1 MPHWLCSEYPNAS
14 TLYGIFPA
22 LVLVELTVWRF
33 HKLGRKITNR
43 NNIDFHLTNS
53 STPPTLQHRPLA
65 PLQLPL
71 PNPPTIGAGARA
83 AAVAHAVTRRCN
95 FGAVST
101 VVVVSHGGLDS
112 FALHHHHHPWPVL
125 HSSSPAA
132 VTHHGLHPVTV
143 RSIYIRFIKALT

>member
-53 STPPTLQHRPLA
+53 STTTTHGRCCTA
-65 PLQLPL
+65 VVPL
-71 PNPPTIGAGARA
+71 P
-83 AAVAHAVTRRCN
+83 
-95 FGAVST
+95 
-101 VVVVSHGGLDS
+101 SHTMD
-112 FALHHHHHPWPVL
+112 
-125 HSSSPAA
+125 
-132 VTHHGLHPVTV
+132 
-143 RSIYIRFIKALT
+143 FIP

>member
-53 STPPTLQHRPLA
+53 STTNTALWPLYNYHYPIRRPSVPARAPPPPPMPLRAGVISA
-65 PLQLPL
+65 PSLPL
-71 PNPPTIGAGARA
+71 SLFLTGDLTRSLSTTTTTHGRCCT
-83 AAVAHAVTRRCN
+83 AVVPLP
-95 FGAVST
+95 
-101 VVVVSHGGLDS
+101 SHTMD
-112 FALHHHHHPWPVL
+112 
-125 HSSSPAA
+125 
-132 VTHHGLHPVTV
+132 
-143 RSIYIRFIKALT
+143 FIP

>member
-53 STPPTLQHRPLA
+53 STTNTPT
-65 PLQLPL
+65 L

-83 AAVAHAVTRRCN
+83 AAAAHAVTRRCN

>member
-53 STPPTLQHRPLA
+53 STTNTPTPPSGPSTTTTTQSADHRCRRARRRRRPCRYA
-65 PLQLPL
+65 P
-71 PNPPTIGAGARA
+71 
-83 AAVAHAVTRRCN
+83 V
-95 FGAVST
+95 
-101 VVVVSHGGLDS
+101 
-112 FALHHHHHPWPVL
+112 
-125 HSSSPAA
+125 
-132 VTHHGLHPVTV
+132 
-143 RSIYIRFIKALT
+143 